1 MKQTRSIAAPLPEA
15 ADAADL
21 GGVDGAISVE
31 QVSRVRRRGWAA
43 LSMLCLVSCGADQFG
58 ANSGDAS
65 ADASVIE
72 GGGMDTAPPGCDAS
86 KDPKDSAAC
95 VDDGYGV
102 FVSPMGKASGAGTKS
117 DPLLTIS
124 GALGQTSTAKKRV
137 YICEGTY
144 AEAVSV
150 STAVNLY
157 GGFDCGTWAYG
168 MKPVKVAPSGA
179 GIALTVT
186 ASGVTVEDIEFDA
199 KDGVNPGDSSIAVFV
214 SGAQNVLFRR
224 VIAIGGAGQDGGAP
238 VATANYD
245 GGVAPSGNAADSG
258 FGAPQQDCAGVCA
271 DGVHSTGAKGGNV
284 STNGADGGP
293 ALVPTAGN
301 DGRGG
306 IAPGCASGPH
316 AGADAVVATG
326 ASGTPKSGDLSS
338 SGWRR
343 IDGSKGA
350 SGGPGQGGGGG
361 GGGIFAGGT
370 TEGGGGG
377 GCGGC
382 GGAGGVGGMTGGSSF
397 ALLSYKAVIALDSC
411 TLKTAKAGD
420 GKSGGTGQV
429 GQAGGVAGAAIP
441 PASGGTG
448 CNGAAG
454 GNGGAGGGGGGGA
467 GGHSVAIGYVDTPPT
482 EQGTVTKVTSAAGTG
497 GAGGGGGTP
506 GATIGSNG
514 SNAPTLA
521 L

>member
-1 MKQTRSIAAPLPEA
+1 MRAWLVACGLVVSAYGIGSSVAACSSVSCEENKNCA
-15 ADAADL
+15 TTGDGGGMDAAD
-21 GGVDGAISVE
+21 GAV
-31 QVSRVRRRGWAA
+31 
-43 LSMLCLVSCGADQFG
+43 L
-58 ANSGDAS
+58 
-65 ADASVIE
+65 E

-117 DPLLTIS
+117 DPMLTIS
-124 GALGQTSTAKKRV
+124 GALGQTSTAKNRV

-168 MKPVKVAPSGA
+168 MKPVKVAPSAA

-224 VIAIGGAGQDGGAP
+224 VIAIGGAGQEGGAP

-245 GGVAPSGNAADSG
+245 GGVAPTGNAATSD
-258 FGAPQQDCAGVCA
+258 FGALQQDCAGVCA
-271 DGVHSTGAKGGNV
+271 NGVHSIGGNGGV
-284 STNGADGGP
+284 GALSGATSSDGADGGP
-293 ALVPTAGN
+293 P
-301 DGRGG
+301 
-306 IAPGCASGPH
+306 IAPNPP
-316 AGADAVVATG
+316 GADGIGGKGKIVGCNPADPGANALPATGG
-326 ASGTPKSGDLSS
+326 ASGAQKAGQLTASAWQRTDGISGQF
-338 SGWRR
+338 
-343 IDGSKGA
+343 
-350 SGGPGQGGGGG
+350 GGVAQGGGGG
-361 GGGIFAGGT
+361 SGGT
-370 TEGGGGG
+370 HATPSNNGGGGGG

-420 GKSGGTGQV
+420 GRSGGSGQPGQTG
-429 GQAGGVAGAAIP
+429 GGYGTHVVAG
-441 PASGGTG
+441 SG
-448 CNGAAG
+448 CDGAAG

-506 GATIGSNG
+506 GATTGGNG